1 MNSEQKGKR
10 EAERLKVSNKDLRI
24 KGFQDYRIRRK
35 AISLNHDHLYHPR
48 SIHYNKDS
56 GLEGLGC
63 SMLSELDLYAFRDR
77 KRPRLRGDGVASR
90 RSERICI
97 SKGLP
102 ASGQSRR
109 GRLESRIVKHEDQR

>member
-10 EAERLKVSNKDLRI
+10 EAERLMVSNKDLRI

-56 GLEGLGC
+56 GLE
-63 SMLSELDLYAFRDR
+63 
-77 KRPRLRGDGVASR
+77 
-90 RSERICI
+90 
-97 SKGLP
+97 
-102 ASGQSRR
+102 
-109 GRLESRIVKHEDQR
+109 